1 MRAFE
6 NLEFDKENFE
16 TWIDER
22 LSVRLTDKQWE
33 KVVDDLD
40 GRVHNFL
47 DNLIYDTVVDFREGL
62 YDEQI

>member
-62 YDEQI
+62 YDE

>member
-33 KVVDDLD
+33 KIVDDLD

-47 DNLIYDTVVDFREGL
+47 DNLIYDTVVDFREGV
-62 YDEQI
+62 YDE